1 MSDKPPVNK
10 AFSKAIIRLEEVLKL
25 DKTDITRDSAIKR
38 FEICFDLA
46 WKSIENYAR
55 NEGVEC
61 NSPRMC
67 FKTAFKLNLIDYD
80 EKWLKSIED
89 RNTTSHLYNEKLADQ
104 VYQRLPEYKAL
115 FKSLLSRLEK

>member
-1 MSDKPPVNK
+1 MSDKSHISK
-10 AFSKAIIRLEEVLKL
+10 AFSRAIVRLEEVLEL

-46 WKSIENYAR
+46 WKSIKNYAR

-89 RNTTSHLYNEKLADQ
+89 RNTTSHLYNEKSADQ
-104 VYQRLPEYKAL
+104 VYQRLSEYRSL

>member
-1 MSDKPPVNK
+1 MSDKSPISK
-10 AFSKAIIRLEEVLKL
+10 AFSRAIVRLEEVLEL

-38 FEICFDLA
+38 FEICFYLA
-46 WKSIENYAR
+46 WKAIKNYAR

-67 FKTAFKLNLIDYD
+67 FKTAFNLNLIDYD

-104 VYQRLPEYKAL
+104 VYQRLPEYRSL

>member
-1 MSDKPPVNK
+1 MSDKSPITK
-10 AFSKAIIRLEEVLKL
+10 AFSKAITRLEEVLEL
-25 DKTDITRDSAIKR
+25 DKTDVTRDSAIKR

-46 WKSIENYAR
+46 WKSIKNYAR
-55 NEGVEC
+55 KEGIEC

-80 EKWLKSIED
+80 EKWLKGIED

-104 VYQRLPEYKAL
+104 VYQRLPEYKSL
-115 FKSLLSRLEK
+115 FDSLLSRLEK

>member
-1 MSDKPPVNK
+1 MSDKSHISK
-10 AFSKAIIRLEEVLKL
+10 AFSRAIVRLEEVLEL

-46 WKSIENYAR
+46 WKSIKNYAR

-89 RNTTSHLYNEKLADQ
+89 RNTTSHLYNEKSADQ
-104 VYQRLPEYKAL
+104 VYQRLPEYRSL

>member
-1 MSDKPPVNK
+1 MSDKSHISK
-10 AFSKAIIRLEEVLKL
+10 AFSRAIVRLEEVLDL
-25 DKTDITRDSAIKR
+25 DKTDVTRDSAIKR

-46 WKSIENYAR
+46 WKSIKNYAR

-104 VYQRLPEYKAL
+104 VYQRLPEYRSL
-115 FKSLLSRLEK
+115 FKSLLSRLEI

>member
-1 MSDKPPVNK
+1 MSDKSPISK
-10 AFSKAIIRLEEVLKL
+10 AFSRAIVRLEEVLEL

-46 WKSIENYAR
+46 WKAIKNYAR

-67 FKTAFKLNLIDYD
+67 FKTAFNLNLIDYD

-104 VYQRLPEYKAL
+104 VYQRLPEYRSL

>member
-1 MSDKPPVNK
+1 MSDKSPIKK
-10 AFSKAIIRLEEVLKL
+10 AFSKAIIRLEEVLEL

-46 WKSIENYAR
+46 WKSIKNYAR

-104 VYQRLPEYKAL
+104 VYQRLPEYKEL